1 MIQLVNLETSY
12 TIHLKDNGGL
22 VDDSITGI
30 KIICRVKTAQLNSV
44 NTVVLDNAG
53 NMYIADT
60 FNYRIQIVIKY
71 W

>member
-12 TIHLKDNGGL
+12 TINLKDNGRL

-30 KIICRVKTAQLNSV
+30 KIICRAKTVQLNNV
-44 NTVVLDNAG
+44 NAVVLDNAG
-53 NMYIADT
+53 DMYIADT
-60 FNYRIQIVIKY
+60 FNYRIRMVIKY

>member
-12 TIHLKDNGGL
+12 TIHLKDNGRL

-30 KIICRVKTAQLNSV
+30 KIICRAKTAQLNTV

-53 NMYIADT
+53 NM
-60 FNYRIQIVIKY
+60 
-71 W
+71 

>member
-22 VDDSITGI
+22 VDDIIAGI
-30 KIICRVKTAQLNSV
+30 KIIYRVKTAQLNTV
-44 NTVVLDNAG
+44 NAGVLDKAG

-60 FNYRIQIVIKY
+60 FDNRIRMVIKY